1 MKRTLLALALATVA
15 TSASADS
22 WLYAGANYGV
32 ADYTENGTDSHSVY
46 GLNVGT
52 GILPF
57 IGVEAGYWDLGSSHG
72 SDLTALYL
80 GIKPSINVGPL
91 EFYGKLGANKYDV
104 TSGSTKESD
113 DGYDVMYGAGVEYTV
128 FDSLPGGSLSLGLA
142 YNSFGF
148 DKFKANTYTV
158 SATFHFL

>member
-32 ADYTENGTDSHSVY
+32 ADYTQNGADNHNVY

-57 IGVEAGYWDLGSSHG
+57 IGLEAGYWDLGEAQG
-72 SDLTALYL
+72 SDLSALYL
-80 GIKPSINVGPL
+80 GIKPSINLGPF
-91 EFYGKLGANKYDV
+91 EFYGKLGANKYDI
-104 TSGSTKESD
+104 SGGMLGSD
-113 DGYDVMYGAGVEYTV
+113 DGYDMMYGAGVEYTI
-128 FDSLPGGSLSLGLA
+128 FDSIPGGSLSIGAA